1 MNYFYFFLKMR
12 QKIHISVRKYTQIIK
27 KTRTPLCISFFY
39 TIFAPNM
46 KEKYNIREVFAPKI
60 VATMRAYTRAQF
72 GQDTLAGIIV
82 GIVAIPLAIAFGI
95 SSGVGPTEGLVT
107 AIIAGLLI
115 SVFGGSK
122 VQIGGPTGAF
132 IVIIYGIIQQFGLA
146 GLMIATV
153 MAGILL
159 IIMGLARLG
168 SVIKFVPYPV
178 IVGFTAGIALTIFS
192 TQMNDFFGLGLSNV
206 PANFVDKWIF
216 YAQHF
221 HVNGW
226 ALGIGLFS
234 LLICI
239 FMPKITKRVPGSLA
253 AIIFATLAV
262 WLLKRYAPESWGA
275 AGVQTIGDLY
285 ALPHGIPAPHLPSLE
300 LAEGQSYFGM
310 IRELFPA
317 AFTIAML
324 GAIESLLSA
333 MVADG
338 VIGDRH
344 NSNTELIAQGI
355 ANVVVPFFGGIPATG
370 AIARTMTNINNGGRT
385 PIAGV
390 VHAIVLLLVLLF
402 LGQLVGMIPMSC
414 LAAVLIMVAYSM
426 SGWKTIVGLI
436 KHPNR
441 DLWVLLIT
449 FFLTVIF
456 DLTVAIEVG
465 LVLAM
470 VLFLMRTNEQTHIR
484 TLHDEIDP
492 NEDTESN
499 LNLEHLT
506 IPEGV
511 EVYEIDGPYFF
522 GIANR
527 FDEVMTHVSGEK
539 YPVRIIR
546 MRKVPFV
553 DSTAMHNLSMLIQRS
568 HNEGI
573 TIILSGVNDHV
584 HKQLLIGGI
593 EQQMDPHNICANIHF
608 ALRRAGDIL
617 EKSERMKK

>member
-1 MNYFYFFLKMR
+1 MQY
-12 QKIHISVRKYTQIIK
+12 SIK
-27 KTRTPLCISFFY
+27 
-39 TIFAPNM
+39 
-46 KEKYNIREVFAPKI
+46 EVFSPKLLS
-60 VATMRAYTRAQF
+60 TLRTYTRAQF
-72 GQDTLAGIIV
+72 AQDALAGIIV

-132 IVIIYGIIQQFGLA
+132 IVIIYGIIQQYGLS

-159 IIMGLARLG
+159 ILMGISHLG

-178 IVGFTAGIALTIFS
+178 IVGFTAGIAVTIFS
-192 TQMNDFFGLGLSNV
+192 TQMNDFFGLGLTDV
-206 PANFVDKWIF
+206 PANFIDKWIF

-221 HVNGW
+221 QVNWW
-226 ALGIGLFS
+226 AVAIGFFS
-234 LLICI
+234 LTVCI
-239 FMPKITKRVPGSLA
+239 FMPKLTKRIPGSLA
-253 AIIFATLAV
+253 AIILATAGV
-262 WLLKRYAPESWGA
+262 WALKEFAPESWGI
-275 AGVQTIGDLY
+275 AGLQTISDLY
-285 ALPHGIPAPHLPSLE
+285 ELPHGIPAPHVPSLE
-300 LAEGQSYFGM
+300 LAEGESFFTLIQK
-310 IRELFPA
+310 LFPS

-338 VIGDRH
+338 VIGDKH
-344 NSNTELIAQGI
+344 NSNTELIAQGV

-390 VHAIVLLLVLLF
+390 IHAAVLLLVLLF
-402 LGQLVGMIPMSC
+402 LGQLVGMIPMAC

-426 SGWKTIVGLI
+426 SGWKTIVGSF
-436 KHPNR
+436 KHRNR
-441 DLWVLLIT
+441 DFWVLMIT

-465 LVLAM
+465 ILLAL
-470 VLFLMRTNEQTHIR
+470 VLFLMRTNEETHIR
-484 TLHDEIDP
+484 TFHNEIDP
-492 NEDTESN
+492 NEDTEVQY
-499 LNLEHLT
+499 NLEHLT

-522 GIANR
+522 GIANK
-527 FDEVMTHVSGEK
+527 FDDIMTHVSSEK
-539 YPVRIIR
+539 YPIRIIR

-568 HNEGI
+568 HKEGI

-608 ALRRAGDIL
+608 ALRRAEDIIQ
-617 EKSERMKK
+617 MKG

>member
-1 MNYFYFFLKMR
+1 M
-12 QKIHISVRKYTQIIK
+12 QKKSYPIK
-27 KTRTPLCISFFY
+27 
-39 TIFAPNM
+39 
-46 KEKYNIREVFAPKI
+46 EVFSPKLFQTI
-60 VATMRAYTRAQF
+60 RNYNGKALAQ
-72 GQDTLAGIIV
+72 DSLAGIIV

-132 IVIIYGIIQQFGLA
+132 IVIIYGIIQQFGLT

-159 IIMGLARLG
+159 IAMGFARLG

-192 TQMNDFFGLGLSNV
+192 TQMNDFFGLGLTNV

-221 HVNGW
+221 TVNWW
-226 ALGIGLFS
+226 ALAIGVFS
-234 LLICI
+234 LLVCI
-239 FMPKITKRVPGSLA
+239 FMPKVTKRIPGSLA
-253 AIIFATLAV
+253 AIIFATLVV
-262 WLLKRYAPESWGA
+262 WLLKEFAPAAWGVA
-275 AGVQTIGDLY
+275 SIQTIGDLY
-285 ALPHGIPAPHLPSLE
+285 ALPHGIPAPHVPNIE
-300 LAEGQSYFGM
+300 LAEGQTMLSL
-310 IRELFPA
+310 IRELFPS

-344 NSNTELIAQGI
+344 NSNTELIAQGV
-355 ANVVVPFFGGIPATG
+355 ANIVVPFFGGIPATG

-385 PIAGV
+385 PVAGV
-390 VHAIVLLLVLLF
+390 VHAVVLLLVLLF

-426 SGWKTIVGLI
+426 SGWKTIVGLF
-436 KHPNR
+436 KHRNR
-441 DLWVLLIT
+441 DFWVLVIT
-449 FFLTVIF
+449 FLLTVIF
-456 DLTVAIEVG
+456 DLTIAIEVG
-465 LVLAM
+465 LLLAM

-484 TLHDEIDP
+484 TLHKEIDP
-492 NEDTESN
+492 NEDSESN

-527 FDEVMTHVSGEK
+527 FDEIMLHVSGK
-539 YPVRIIR
+539 DYPVRIIR

-568 HNEGI
+568 HKEGI

-584 HKQLLIGGI
+584 HKQLMQGGI

-608 ALRRAGDIL
+608 ALRRASDIM
-617 EKSERMKK
+617 EQRAMNKD

>member
-1 MNYFYFFLKMR
+1 M
-12 QKIHISVRKYTQIIK
+12 Q
-27 KTRTPLCISFFY
+27 
-39 TIFAPNM
+39 
-46 KEKYNIREVFAPKI
+46 YNIKDVFAPKLFH
-60 VATMRAYTRAQF
+60 TLRHYSLGQL
-72 GQDTLAGIIV
+72 GQDALAGVIV

-95 SSGVGPTEGLVT
+95 SSGVGPTEGLIT

-132 IVIIYGIIQQFGLA
+132 IVVIYGIIQQFGVSGLA
-146 GLMIATV
+146 IATI

-159 IIMGLARLG
+159 ILMGLAHLG

-192 TQMNDFFGLGLSNV
+192 TQMNDFFGMGLENI
-206 PANFVDKWIF
+206 PANFVDKWAY

-226 ALGIGLFS
+226 ALGIGVFS

-239 FMPKITKRVPGSLA
+239 FMPKLTKRVPGSLA
-253 AIIFATLAV
+253 AIVFATIAV
-262 WLLKRYAPESWGA
+262 WLLKDYAPESWG
-275 AGVQTIGDLY
+275 VSITTIGDQF
-285 ALPHGIPAPHLPSLE
+285 ALPNGIPAPSLPDMTIP
-300 LAEGQSYFGM
+300 EGETFFTMVQK
-310 IRELFPA
+310 LFPA

-333 MVADG
+333 IVADG
-338 VIGDRH
+338 VIGDKH

-385 PIAGV
+385 PVAGIIHAV
-390 VHAIVLLLVLLF
+390 VLMLVLLF
-402 LGQLVGMIPMSC
+402 LGSLVSMIPMAC

-426 SGWKTIVGLI
+426 SGWKTIRGLI

-465 LVLAM
+465 ILLAM

-484 TLHDEIDP
+484 TLHKEIDP
-492 NEDTESN
+492 NEDTEVQY
-499 LNLEHLT
+499 NLEHLT

-527 FDEVMTHVSGEK
+527 FDDIMTHVPGDK
-539 YPVRIIR
+539 YPIRIIR

-568 HNEGI
+568 HKEGM
-573 TIILSGVNDHV
+573 TIILSGVKEHV
-584 HKQLLIGGI
+584 HKQLVKGGI
-593 EQQMDPHNICANIHF
+593 EEQMNPKNICPNIHV
-608 ALRRAGDIL
+608 ALKRAQEIL
-617 EKSERMKK
+617 DQKK

>member
-1 MNYFYFFLKMR
+1 MQRNRDLYYM
-12 QKIHISVRKYTQIIK
+12 QYSIK
-27 KTRTPLCISFFY
+27 
-39 TIFAPNM
+39 
-46 KEKYNIREVFAPKI
+46 EVFSPKLF
-60 VATMRAYTRAQF
+60 TTLRSYSRGQF
-72 GQDTLAGIIV
+72 GQDALAGIIV

-115 SVFGGSK
+115 SFFGGSK

-132 IVIIYGIIQQFGLA
+132 IVIIYGIIQQYGLT

-159 IIMGLARLG
+159 ILMGLAHLG

-178 IVGFTAGIALTIFS
+178 IVGFTAGIAVTIFS
-192 TQMNDFFGLGLSNV
+192 TQMNDFFGLGLSDV
-206 PANFVDKWIF
+206 PANFVDKWIY

-221 HVNGW
+221 HVNWW
-226 ALGIGLFS
+226 ALIIGAFS
-234 LLICI
+234 LAVCI
-239 FMPKITKRVPGSLA
+239 GMPYVTKRIPGSLA
-253 AIIFATLAV
+253 AIILATLAV
-262 WLLKRYAPESWGA
+262 WLLKNYAPESWGVA
-275 AGVQTIGDLY
+275 SLQTISDLY
-285 ALPHGIPAPHLPSLE
+285 ALPHGIPAPHIPSLE
-300 LAEGQSYFGM
+300 LAEGESFFTM
-310 IRELFPA
+310 IQKLFPA

-338 VIGDRH
+338 VIGDKH
-344 NSNTELIAQGI
+344 NSNTELIAQGM

-385 PIAGV
+385 PIAGI

-402 LGQLVGMIPMSC
+402 MGQLVGMIPMAC

-465 LVLAM
+465 ILLAL
-470 VLFLMRTNEQTHIR
+470 VLFLMRTNEATHIR
-484 TLHDEIDP
+484 TFHNEIDP
-492 NEDTESN
+492 NEDTDIN

-506 IPEGV
+506 IPDGV

-527 FDEVMTHVSGEK
+527 FDEIMLHVSGEK
-539 YPVRIIR
+539 YPIRIIR

-568 HNEGI
+568 HKEGM

-608 ALRRAGDIL
+608 ALRRAEDL
-617 EKSERMKK
+617 LAMKANNL

>member
-1 MNYFYFFLKMR
+1 M
-12 QKIHISVRKYTQIIK
+12 SK
-27 KTRTPLCISFFY
+27 KSTTF
-39 TIFAPNM
+39 
-46 KEKYNIREVFAPKI
+46 VPKI
-60 VATMRAYTRAQF
+60 IGFMQYSIKDVFSPKLFSTLRTYTRAQF
-72 GQDTLAGIIV
+72 AQDALAGIIV

-115 SVFGGSK
+115 SIFGGSK

-132 IVIIYGIIQQFGLA
+132 IVIIYGIIQQYGLS

-159 IIMGLARLG
+159 ILMGMAHLG

-178 IVGFTAGIALTIFS
+178 IVGFTAGIAVTIFS
-192 TQMNDFFGLGLSNV
+192 TQMNDFFGLGLTDV
-206 PANFVDKWIF
+206 PANFVDKWIY
-216 YAQHF
+216 YAKHF
-221 HVNGW
+221 DINAW
-226 ALGIGLFS
+226 AVVIGAFS
-234 LLICI
+234 LLVCI
-239 FMPKITKRVPGSLA
+239 IMPKITKRIPGSLA
-253 AIIFATLAV
+253 AIIFATAGV
-262 WLLKRYAPESWGA
+262 WALKEFAPESWGIA
-275 AGVQTIGDLY
+275 SLQTISDLY
-285 ALPHGIPAPHLPSLE
+285 ELPHGIPAPHVPSLE
-300 LAEGQSYFGM
+300 LAEGESIFTLIQK
-310 IRELFPA
+310 LFPS

-338 VIGDRH
+338 VIGDKH
-344 NSNTELIAQGI
+344 NSNTELIAQGV

-385 PIAGV
+385 PIAGII
-390 VHAIVLLLVLLF
+390 HAAVLLLVLLF
-402 LGQLVGMIPMSC
+402 LGQLVGMIPMAC

-426 SGWKTIVGLI
+426 SGWKTIVGSF
-436 KHPNR
+436 KHRNR
-441 DLWVLLIT
+441 DFWVLMIT

-465 LVLAM
+465 ILLAL
-470 VLFLMRTNEQTHIR
+470 VLFLMRTNEATHIR
-484 TLHDEIDP
+484 TFHNEIDP
-492 NEDTESN
+492 NEDTEVQY
-499 LNLEHLT
+499 NLEHLT

-527 FDEVMTHVSGEK
+527 FDEIMSHVSGKE
-539 YPVRIIR
+539 YPIRIIR

-568 HNEGI
+568 HKEGL

-608 ALRRAGDIL
+608 ALRRAEDII
-617 EKSERMKK
+617 KMKGER

>member
-1 MNYFYFFLKMR
+1 MQY
-12 QKIHISVRKYTQIIK
+12 SIK
-27 KTRTPLCISFFY
+27 D
-39 TIFAPNM
+39 
-46 KEKYNIREVFAPKI
+46 VFAPKLFSTI
-60 VATMRAYTRAQF
+60 RTYNRAQF
-72 GQDTLAGIIV
+72 AQDSLAGIIV

-115 SVFGGSK
+115 SLFGGSK

-132 IVIIYGIIQQFGLA
+132 IVIIYGIIQDFGLA
-146 GLMIATV
+146 GLTIATV

-159 IIMGLARLG
+159 IIMGFARLG

-192 TQMNDFFGLGLSNV
+192 TQMNDFFGLGLTNV

-221 HVNGW
+221 HVNWW
-226 ALGIGLFS
+226 ALGVGMFS

-239 FMPKITKRVPGSLA
+239 FMPKITKRIPGSLA
-253 AIIFATLAV
+253 AIILATFAV
-262 WLLKRYAPESWGA
+262 WLLKTYAPASWGV
-275 AGVQTIGDLY
+275 AGLQTIGDLY
-285 ALPHGIPAPHLPSLE
+285 ELPHGIPAPHLPSME
-300 LAEGQSYFGM
+300 LADGETFLSL
-310 IRELFPA
+310 IRKLFPA

-338 VIGDRH
+338 VIGDKH

-385 PIAGV
+385 PVAGV
-390 VHAIVLLLVLLF
+390 IHAIVLLLVLLF
-402 LGQLVGMIPMSC
+402 LGKLVVMIPMAC
-414 LAAVLIMVAYSM
+414 LAAILIMVAYSM
-426 SGWKTIVGLI
+426 SGWKTIAGLF
-436 KHPNR
+436 KHRTR
-441 DLWVLLIT
+441 DFWVLLIT
-449 FFLTVIF
+449 FLLTVIF

-465 LVLAM
+465 ILLAL
-470 VLFLMRTNEQTHIR
+470 VLFLMRTNEQIHIR
-484 TLHDEIDP
+484 TLHNEIDP
-492 NEDTESN
+492 NEDTDVQS
-499 LNLEHLT
+499 NLEHLT

-522 GIANR
+522 GIANK
-527 FDEVMTHVSGEK
+527 FDDIMTHVSGEK

-546 MRKVPFV
+546 MRKVPFI

-568 HNEGI
+568 HKEGI

-584 HKQLLIGGI
+584 HKQLMQGGI

-608 ALRRAGDIL
+608 ALRRAEDIMRM
-617 EKSERMKK
+617 KSEEL

>member
-1 MNYFYFFLKMR
+1 MQYR
-12 QKIHISVRKYTQIIK
+12 
-27 KTRTPLCISFFY
+27 
-39 TIFAPNM
+39 
-46 KEKYNIREVFAPKI
+46 YNIKEVFSPKLFQ
-60 VATMRAYTRAQF
+60 TLRNYNSKLLAQ
-72 GQDTLAGIIV
+72 DALAGVIV

-107 AIIAGLLI
+107 AIIAGLII
-115 SVFGGSK
+115 SVLGGSK

-132 IVIIYGIIQQFGLA
+132 IVIIYGIIQEYGLS

-159 IIMGLARLG
+159 LLMGLARLG

-178 IVGFTAGIALTIFS
+178 IVGFTAGIAVTIFS
-192 TQMNDFFGLGLSNV
+192 TQMNDFFGLGLTDV
-206 PANFVDKWIF
+206 PANFVDKWIYYF
-216 YAQHF
+216 HHF
-221 HVNGW
+221 NVNWW
-226 ALGIGLFS
+226 ALGIGMFS
-234 LLICI
+234 LLVCI
-239 FMPKITKRVPGSLA
+239 FMPKLTKRVPGSLA
-253 AIIFATLAV
+253 AIILATLAV
-262 WLLKRYAPESWGA
+262 WLLKEYAPASWGV
-275 AGVQTIGDLY
+275 AGLQTISDLY
-285 ALPHGIPAPHLPSLE
+285 ELPHGIPAPHMPSME
-300 LAEGQSYFGM
+300 LAEGETFFTTVQK
-310 IRELFPA
+310 LFPS

-338 VIGDRH
+338 VIGDKH
-344 NSNTELIAQGI
+344 NSNTELIAQGV
-355 ANVVVPFFGGIPATG
+355 ANIVVPFFGGIPATG
-370 AIARTMTNINNGGRT
+370 AIARTMTNINNGGRS
-385 PIAGV
+385 PIAGI
-390 VHAIVLLLVLLF
+390 VHAVVLLLVLLF
-402 LGQLVGMIPMSC
+402 LGSLVGMIPMAC

-426 SGWKTIVGLI
+426 SGWKTIAGLI
-436 KHPNR
+436 KHHNR

-465 LVLAM
+465 ILLAM
-470 VLFLMRTNEQTHIR
+470 VLFLMRTNEQTQIR
-484 TLHDEIDP
+484 TLHNEIDP
-492 NEDTESN
+492 NEDTDVQS
-499 LNLEHLT
+499 NLEHLT

-527 FDEVMTHVSGEK
+527 FDEIMHHVSGET

-553 DSTAMHNLSMLIQRS
+553 DSTAMHNLSILIERS
-568 HNEGI
+568 HQEGI

-584 HKQLLIGGI
+584 HKQLLQGGI

-608 ALRRAGDIL
+608 ALRRAGDLI
-617 EKSERMKK
+617 ERMKSEK

>member
-1 MNYFYFFLKMR
+1 MQY
-12 QKIHISVRKYTQIIK
+12 SIK
-27 KTRTPLCISFFY
+27 
-39 TIFAPNM
+39 
-46 KEKYNIREVFAPKI
+46 EVFSPKLLS
-60 VATMRAYTRAQF
+60 TLRTYTRAQF
-72 GQDTLAGIIV
+72 AQDALAGIIV

-132 IVIIYGIIQQFGLA
+132 IVIIYGIIQQYGLS

-159 IIMGLARLG
+159 ILMGISHLG

-178 IVGFTAGIALTIFS
+178 IVGFTAGIAVTIFS
-192 TQMNDFFGLGLSNV
+192 TQMNDFFGLGLTDV
-206 PANFVDKWIF
+206 PANFIDKWIY

-221 HVNGW
+221 QVNRW
-226 ALGIGLFS
+226 AVAIGFFS
-234 LLICI
+234 LIVCI
-239 FMPKITKRVPGSLA
+239 FMPKLTKRIPGSLA
-253 AIIFATLAV
+253 AIILATAGV
-262 WLLKRYAPESWGA
+262 WALKEFAPESWGI
-275 AGVQTIGDLY
+275 AGLQTISDLY
-285 ALPHGIPAPHLPSLE
+285 ELPHGIPAPHVPSLE
-300 LAEGQSYFGM
+300 LAEGETFFTLIQK
-310 IRELFPA
+310 LFPS

-338 VIGDRH
+338 VIGDKH
-344 NSNTELIAQGI
+344 NSNTELIAQGV

-390 VHAIVLLLVLLF
+390 IHAAVLLLVLLF
-402 LGQLVGMIPMSC
+402 LGQLVGMIPMAC

-426 SGWKTIVGLI
+426 SGWKTIVGSF
-436 KHPNR
+436 KHRNR
-441 DLWVLLIT
+441 DFWVLMIT

-465 LVLAM
+465 ILLAL
-470 VLFLMRTNEQTHIR
+470 VLFLMRTNEATHIR
-484 TLHDEIDP
+484 TFHNEIDP
-492 NEDTESN
+492 NEDTEVQY
-499 LNLEHLT
+499 NLEHLT

-522 GIANR
+522 GIANK
-527 FDEVMTHVSGEK
+527 FDDIMTHVSSEK
-539 YPVRIIR
+539 YPIRIIR

-568 HNEGI
+568 HKEGI

-608 ALRRAGDIL
+608 ALRRAEDIIQ
-617 EKSERMKK
+617 MKG